1 MAKINV
7 RSPYFINVSASN
19 LTSAQLEIYIYT
31 GTASSS
37 WGGSVTYSLTSTA
50 YSAKVSFEISELIR
64 DYLTTGFDG
73 EYNTTNLYST
83 INVDYRITKSI
94 SGTAQTPDT
103 AVLGNIA
110 YDGYGYFEDGVNPS
124 LLEGLLISNTTILKP
139 DDAPLRIPVDPNNT
153 TSVSFFYK
161 GKEIYTDLVAD
172 VTDSKLRIEYITN
185 ESQAGADGY
194 DDRVLED
201 GGIFEDSFCLESFLG
216 EFGIYGVDEVFV
228 SGTEGVTKLSVTNI
242 EEWKYQPYKLVFV
255 NKYGALQ
262 DLWMFKRSNLSIN
275 TTEETYK
282 SNIVV
287 DGNYN
292 TYSHQK
298 KILSK
303 NATQKLVLNS
313 GHYPEG
319 NNLIFKELMLSEM
332 VWIDYE
338 GNNLPVHITSSN
350 LGYKTNVND
359 KLIDYTIEVEFA
371 FQTVNNIR

>member
-1 MAKINV
+1 
-7 RSPYFINVSASN
+7 
-19 LTSAQLEIYIYT
+19 
-31 GTASSS
+31 
-37 WGGSVTYSLTSTA
+37 
-50 YSAKVSFEISELIR
+50 
-64 DYLTTGFDG
+64 
-73 EYNTTNLYST
+73 
-83 INVDYRITKSI
+83 
-94 SGTAQTPDT
+94 
-103 AVLGNIA
+103 
-110 YDGYGYFEDGVNPS
+110 
-124 LLEGLLISNTTILKP
+124 
-139 DDAPLRIPVDPNNT
+139 
-153 TSVSFFYK
+153 
-161 GKEIYTDLVAD
+161 
-172 VTDSKLRIEYITN
+172 
-185 ESQAGADGY
+185 
-194 DDRVLED
+194 LED

-228 SGTEGVTKLSVTNI
+228 SATEGVTKLRVTNI
-242 EEWKYQPYKLVFV
+242 EECKYEPYKLVFV

-287 DGNYN
+287 DGIYN

>member
-19 LTSAQLEIYIYT
+19 LTSAQLELYIYT
-31 GTASSS
+31 GTASTS

-94 SGTAQTPDT
+94 SGTAQSPDT
-103 AVLGNIA
+103 AVVGNIA

-124 LLEGLLISNTTILKP
+124 LLEGLLINNTTILKP

-161 GKEIYTDLVAD
+161 GKEIYTDAVAD
-172 VTDSKLRIEYITN
+172 VTDSKARIEYITN

-194 DDRVLED
+194 EDRVLED
-201 GGIFEDSFCLESFLG
+201 GGTFEDSFCLESFLG

-228 SGTEGVTKLSVTNI
+228 NATEGVTKLRVTNI
-242 EEWKYQPYKLVFV
+242 EECKYQPYKLVFV

-262 DLWMFKRSNLSIN
+262 DFWMFKRSNLSIN

-287 DGNYN
+287 DGSYN

-313 GHYPEG
+313 GYYPEE
-319 NNLIFKELMLSEM
+319 NNSIFKELMLSEM
-332 VWIDYE
+332 VWIDYQ

-371 FQTVNNIR
+371 FQTINNIR

>member
-303 NATQKLVLNS
+303 NATQKLVLYC